1 MKVITIGRSS
11 ENDVVLNDIK
21 ASRVH
26 CQIVQH
32 DNGSFS
38 VVDFGS
44 TNGTYVN
51 GVRVNGTKFLNWSD
65 QVVVG
70 DTDLQW
76 QQYFKKEKS
85 STLPL
90 VLGIVGGALVL
101 IAVVLFLVFRNGGEA
116 NNTLI
121 NGVSLVC
128 TEEQPQRQLLGRN
141 VQDILQSTGNHLVE
155 KHRTPGITNLT
166 VNNVNHYTL
175 NSYNYYLVDNTQ
187 AICCE
192 DNDIV
197 YEVCVW
203 NPDFK
208 TDRGICRGTTL
219 GRVVEAYPSVVFS
232 YLYYYY
238 DYESSSYISVVYLF
252 DEATCTGF
260 IFKASAFSESQLQAI
275 YAAVG
280 GANVNNVFLAQS
292 LNVSIYQSMC
302 ASVTLE
308 QIVLRDCGQA
318 SGQVTEGPVE
328 ATEYVDLGLPSGT
341 LWKSQN
347 ESGYYDYDEALQ
359 QFGSSLPTDAQLNE
373 LVSKCRWTWVGNGY
387 RVDGP
392 NGNSI
397 TIPADGIY
405 GCDGSFDGKGET
417 GGIWTSV
424 LEDGYWAYSL
434 NSNNTCVNV
443 ISEGRCCKMSVRL
456 VKGGNSQQSR
466 TTSTT
471 GSGELITSSGSNPL
485 LGTVWE
491 CENPSIYCKK
501 NVLDFFADY
510 QYRIRSYISD
520 IAREAGDK
528 EYEEVTEFYFVK
540 EGRRG
545 SLGGRK
551 RGGYHPIGFYINNK
565 GNLVVYPHND
575 PKDSTIYHRVK

>member
-1 MKVITIGRSS
+1 MRPIKVVTIGRSS

-70 DTDLQW
+70 DTNLQW

-128 TEEQPQRQLLGRN
+128 TEEQPQRQLLGKN

-155 KHRTPGITNLT
+155 KRRTPGISNLS

-208 TDRGICRGTTL
+208 TDRGICRGSTL
-219 GRVVEAYPSVVFS
+219 GRVVEAYPSVVFN
-232 YLYYYY
+232 YLYYYF
-238 DYESSSYISVVYLF
+238 DYVSSSYISVVYLF

-260 IFKASAFSESQLQAI
+260 MFKASAFSESQLQAI

-280 GANVNNVFLAQS
+280 GANVNKFFLAQS
-292 LNVSIYQSMC
+292 LDVSIYQSMC
-302 ASVTLE
+302 TSVTLE

-397 TIPADGIY
+397 TIPAEGMVDCEGTF
-405 GCDGSFDGKGET
+405 SGKGED
-417 GGIWTSV
+417 GGIWSSSM
-424 LEDGYWAYSL
+424 EENFWAWPL
-434 NSNNTCVNV
+434 TFDRGTVRIV
-443 ISEGRCCKMSVRL
+443 TEGRCCKYSVRL
-456 VKGGNSQQSR
+456 VKGGTPTKTVDPTQSPQENI
-466 TTSTT
+466 SALLPNF
-471 GSGELITSSGSNPL
+471 LIGTQWKCEGPKSASSSVNIRYLEFTSSNKVKI
-485 LGTVWE
+485 T
-491 CENPSIYCKK
+491 
-501 NVLDFFADY
+501 DY
-510 QYRIRSYISD
+510 NHVFGVEKEEMKEWYYDPQEKTIIISHNEDYKVKYKYDGQYLIEMLVGD
-520 IAREAGDK
+520 IEWDK
-528 EYEEVTEFYFVK
+528 YS
-540 EGRRG
+540 RR
-545 SLGGRK
+545 R
-551 RGGYHPIGFYINNK
+551 
-565 GNLVVYPHND
+565 
-575 PKDSTIYHRVK
+575 